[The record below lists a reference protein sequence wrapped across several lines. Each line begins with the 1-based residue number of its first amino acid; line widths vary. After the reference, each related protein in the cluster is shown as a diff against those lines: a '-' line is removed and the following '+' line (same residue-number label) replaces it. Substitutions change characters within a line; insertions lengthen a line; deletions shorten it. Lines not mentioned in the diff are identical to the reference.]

1 MVGADPRFSFGALA
15 MASLCLQRNEGCA
28 FIATNDD
35 AYDVVNGR
43 KLPGN
48 GAFVHSCYTHC
59 EAQGDDFFTFAINGT
74 TMQQAVSRWW
84 NSDGNEPAQKHTY
97 APCLFQTSN
106 QSAAWQCNPTC

>member
-1 MVGADPRFSFGALA
+1 MQVDALNSYNHDFSATISALA
-15 MASLCLQRNEGCA
+15 TYSR
-28 FIATNDD
+28 
-35 AYDVVNGR
+35 
-43 KLPGN
+43 PGN